1 MNDYV
6 NYMDRLEPSEELI
19 SRLEGL
25 KAPQKR
31 IPVYRTASFAAALI
45 LAVGVGGCLWAFSP
59 SREPV
64 REETGKPDIIVEPGQ
79 DDDYSHATPYGG
91 GYDIVEDGAVTHYTY
106 PRLDFAD
113 ASGLPAVALDYTL
126 GEENE
131 YTRSV
136 TAEDVEHIFGKF
148 WRERLGLGDEWVFYD
163 SYGSGLFFNSPD
175 EANGLSF
182 HLACDDGSTYF
193 VELLRGYDVPSC
205 YVLPDD
211 SYGRTD
217 VDGVAVQ
224 ILEYAIDRRCEVSFF
239 AGGFGYRVR
248 ICDVDNYRELAA
260 RFVGLALDERRGLE
274 DVRYEY
280 DTPLPGE
287 PADPGVT
294 ITQGYDPA
302 K

>member
-6 NYMDRLEPSEELI
+6 NYMDSLEPSGELI
-19 SRLEGL
+19 SNLKSL
-25 KAPQKR
+25 KAPRRR
-31 IPVYRTASFAAALI
+31 IPIYRAASLAAALI
-45 LAVGVGGCLWAFSP
+45 LAVGVGAGVWTMST
-59 SREPV
+59 SG
-64 REETGKPDIIVEPGQ
+64 ETRHNELGEPDIIIDPSQ
-79 DDDYSHATPYGG
+79 DDVYSHITPYGG
-91 GYDIVEDGAVTHYTY
+91 GYDIVENGVVTHYTY

-113 ASGLPAVALDYTL
+113 ASGLPSVALDYIL
-126 GEENE
+126 GEKNE

-136 TAEDVEHIFGKF
+136 TAEDVEHIFGKV
-148 WRERLGLGDEWVFYD
+148 WRERLGLGDEWVFC
-163 SYGSGLFFNSPD
+163 GSGLFFNSPD

-182 HLACDDGSTYF
+182 HLACDDGSAYF

-211 SYGRTD
+211 SYGYTD

-224 ILEYAIDRRCEVSFF
+224 ILEYAIDRSCEVSFF

-248 ICDVDNYRELAA
+248 ICGVDNYRELAA
-260 RFVGLALDERRGLE
+260 RFVGLALDELRGLD

-280 DTPLPGE
+280 TTPLPTK
-287 PADPGVT
+287 PADPDVT
-294 ITQGYDPA
+294 ITQGYDPT

>member
-6 NYMDRLEPSEELI
+6 NYIDSLEPSAELI
-19 SRLEGL
+19 SGLKNL
-25 KAPQKR
+25 KAPKKR
-31 IPVYRTASFAAALI
+31 VPVYRVASLAAALI
-45 LAVGVGGCLWAFSP
+45 LAVGIGVGVRAISTRDESP
-59 SREPV
+59 HNELG
-64 REETGKPDIIVEPGQ
+64 EPDIISDPGE
-79 DDDYSHATPYGG
+79 DDIPTPSYGG
-91 GYDIVEDGAVTHYTY
+91 GYDIVENGAVAHYTY

-113 ASGLPAVALDYTL
+113 ASGLPAVEPDYTL

-148 WRERLGLGDEWVFYD
+148 WRERLGLGDEWVLYD

-182 HLACDDGSTYF
+182 HLACDEGSTYF

-211 SYGRTD
+211 FYGHTD

-224 ILEYAIDRRCEVSFF
+224 SLEYATDRRCEVSFF

-248 ICDVDNYRELAA
+248 ICDADNYRELAA

-274 DVRYEY
+274 DVRHEY
-280 DTPLPGE
+280 NTPSTPTTPE
-287 PADPGVT
+287 KS
-294 ITQGYDPA
+294 ITQSYAPT